1 MLSRR
6 TIVSIDKDV
15 FNKIK
20 EAEGIFSALMNA
32 LQEIDDTDCASMA
45 EFARGAWANI
55 SDLLDFY
62 KVYIS
67 GE

>member
-6 TIVSIDKDV
+6 TVVSIDKDV
-15 FNKIK
+15 FKKIK
-20 EAEGIFSALMNA
+20 ESEKIFSELMEE
-32 LQEIDDTDCASMA
+32 LQEIDDADCASMT
-45 EFARGAWANI
+45 EFVRGAWANI
-55 SDLLDFY
+55 SDFLDFY

>member
-6 TIVSIDKDV
+6 TVVSIDKDV
-15 FNKIK
+15 FKKIK
-20 EAEGIFSALMNA
+20 ESEKIFSELMTE

-45 EFARGAWANI
+45 EFIRGAWANI
-55 SDLLDFY
+55 SDFLDFY
-62 KVYIS
+62 KVYTS